1 MEPLIDDGG
10 VQKKVILTGKG
21 PLVPENCV
29 VILHY
34 NAYISGN
41 ESEPFDSTW
50 LRNQPQRCSL
60 DELTIPGL
68 AMAVRSMRRGEECRV
83 VVSPKYGF
91 GDMGCQPRIPPRATL
106 VYELTL
112 LNFIEVEYDGDM
124 DYLEHE
130 DYRQL
135 SFDIVY
141 EMCRRKHRNGNRFYE
156 AADYATAA
164 RCYAE
169 AAKALEWTQ
178 TTMTCK
184 DELLAKLYANQAQCA
199 LRMRNAKLAVAC
211 ARRALQRNP
220 NYAKALYRC
229 AVGLRMLGEFEE
241 AAELQRRAYALA
253 PDSSAI
259 GRELC
264 VLNKSLFNRNQEI
277 SELCRNMMRALGTD
291 GSASEERQVS
301 RMRQRLA
308 IERSLEPVPRI
319 LIRKAIEALAVA
331 PSGTELPFVEGFSPE
346 ELEYVEILCRQF
358 GLPCYEFEDGLK
370 AFAP

>member
-10 VQKKVILTGKG
+10 VQKKVILRGKG

-124 DYLEHE
+124 DCLEHE

-184 DELLAKLYANQAQCA
+184 DELLVKLYANQAQCA

-241 AAELQRRAYALA
+241 AAELQRASAYALV

-277 SELCRNMMRALGTD
+277 SALCRNMMRALGTD
-291 GSASEERQVS
+291 GSASEERLVS

-346 ELEYVEILCRQF
+346 ELEYVEILCR
-358 GLPCYEFEDGLK
+358 
-370 AFAP
+370 